1 MARFL
6 FTTFEG
12 GGHVPPALLA
22 AQELMARGHD
32 VLVVSDPYNS
42 AAAAEKHLPFTPWR
56 RAPRRVAAA
65 QVDDPMDDWKS
76 RWPPAVVRRL
86 CDGVIT
92 GPALAYAMDVMEI
105 AREFSPDVIVSQ
117 ELLFGS
123 IMAAEKMSIPVALL
137 TANLWC
143 YPTRT
148 DVPPFGPGFGLA
160 ESRGDEG
167 RDRVVRGMVRSFFD
181 AGLPAL
187 NHARLAIGLP
197 EVQHTL
203 DQLAA
208 VERVILGVSMAFDFA
223 RQEAP
228 AGFVYAG
235 PLYETPSWAGDDVPF
250 PENGRPNV
258 LISFS
263 TTFQNQ
269 RAVLVRCMKAAA
281 SLPINAIV
289 TLGPAMSRE
298 GLPVSD
304 NLKVVLQGSHD
315 LIVPKCQAV
324 LCHGGHGT
332 VLRPLRHGVPVVAIP
347 MGRDH
352 ADNAVRLEW
361 KKAGR
366 RLSERASVKRIANTL
381 WRVVNEPSYR
391 DAARRMQSELDQPQ
405 ESIDRAA
412 AAVLE
417 LVPTRAPCSQQE
429 DLPSTTRAPF
439 AEQAAPR

>member
-1 MARFL
+1 MARVL

-12 GGHVPPALLA
+12 GGHVPPSLLVA
-22 AQELMARGHD
+22 HELMARGHD
-32 VLVVSDPYNS
+32 VLVVSDPYNAS
-42 AAAAEKHLPFTPWR
+42 AAAEKRLPFTPWR

-92 GPALAYAMDVMEI
+92 GPALAYATDVMEI
-105 AREFSPDVIVSQ
+105 AREFAPDVIVSQ

-160 ESRGDEG
+160 ASRGDQG

-181 AGLPAL
+181 VGLPAL
-187 NHARLAIGLP
+187 NHARQAIGLP
-197 EVQHTL
+197 EVRHTL

-223 RQEAP
+223 RQDKP

-289 TLGPAMSRE
+289 TLGPAVSRE

-304 NLKVVLQGSHD
+304 NLKVVLQGSHY

-352 ADNAVRLEW
+352 ADNAARLEW

-366 RLSERASVKRIANTL
+366 RLSERASVRRIARTL
-381 WRVVNEPSYR
+381 WQVVTEPSYKKGAGR
-391 DAARRMQSELDQPQ
+391 LQLELEGPQ

-412 AAVLE
+412 AGVLE
-417 LVPTRAPCSQQE
+417 LVPARTAGALKVRS
-429 DLPSTTRAPF
+429 PSIVTTPF
-439 AEQAAPR
+439 AEAAAQ